1 MGLVMN
7 SIEVFNFL
15 DFAIRLSIVAVAI
28 LLSNLLIRIDAD
40 VIRSRIYVSF
50 KRIKKYFVLLTAG
63 FLLYLVDAFLSISE
77 PVAVSSGEH
86 DMFLGV
92 ALTAFQVL
100 ILVFLVN
107 LYVAIRVPDKR
118 IL

>member
-1 MGLVMN
+1 MN
-7 SIEVFNFL
+7 SIGIFNFL
-15 DFAIRLSIVAVAI
+15 DLAIRLSIVIVAL

-50 KRIKKYFVLLTAG
+50 RTIKKYFVLLTVG
-63 FLLYLVDAFLSISE
+63 FLLYLADAYISISE
-77 PVAVSSGEH
+77 PVAVSGGEH
-86 DMFLGV
+86 DILIGMT
-92 ALTAFQVL
+92 LTTFQVL

-107 LYVAIRVPDKR
+107 LYVVIRVPDRR

>member
-1 MGLVMN
+1 MN
-7 SIEVFNFL
+7 SIEMFNFL
-15 DFAIRLSIVAVAI
+15 DFAIRLSIVVVAL
-28 LLSNLLIRIDAD
+28 LLSSLLIKIDAD

-50 KRIKKYFVLLTAG
+50 KKIKNYFVLLTAG
-63 FLLYLVDAFLSISE
+63 FLLYLADAYMSISE

-86 DMFLGV
+86 DMLLGISSAV
-92 ALTAFQVL
+92 FEVL
-100 ILVFLVN
+100 ILIFLVN